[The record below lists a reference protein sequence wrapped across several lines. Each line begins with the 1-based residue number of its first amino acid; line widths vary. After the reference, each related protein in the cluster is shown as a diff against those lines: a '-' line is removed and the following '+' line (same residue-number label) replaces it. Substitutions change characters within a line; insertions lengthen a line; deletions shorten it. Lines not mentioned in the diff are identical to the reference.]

1 MMTKPRSALFSVGA
15 MLILVSTFARATEPQ
30 VELRRNPFERPA
42 VKEFT
47 TNAAILNND
56 QTAGGDSGLRA
67 VLVAGTK
74 SVVDLG
80 GVILQIGESTD
91 GYLLLAVD
99 EGQATFSRNG
109 KKIVFS
115 LYEQQSVSSDE
126 EK

>member
-1 MMTKPRSALFSVGA
+1 MTKLRGALFSAGA

-42 VKEFT
+42 VKGFT

-56 QTAGGDSGLRA
+56 LTAGGDPGLRA
-67 VLVAGTK
+67 VLVAGKK

-99 EGQATFSRNG
+99 EYRAIFSRNG

-115 LYEQQSVSSDE
+115 LYEQHSVSSDE
-126 EK
+126 KT